1 MKHRG
6 NEASGETQ
14 LDASLVAIL
23 LADRSSGAFIRW
35 ACNAYTTHGESYAAD
50 QEIYPHQVHLIQER
64 TRKTQEEQR
73 DRTKKSAEVFT
84 PAWLCNAM
92 INARDAVYFG
102 REEVFNRMEAP
113 SWTPTRKTIDFPTTA
128 SGRRLAWERYIDA
141 RCLEITCGEAP
152 FLASRYDA
160 ATGEMIPVARRI
172 GILDRK
178 LRVVSENAATEDEW
192 LKFATHAVQST
203 YGYEYQGDNLLLA
216 RVNLLL
222 TYAEHLQA
230 RWQRKPTKK
239 ELQPIANIISWNL
252 WQMDGLHLSVPGGKP
267 QPEAEQLDLFSMFGA
282 AELQPP
288 TVSCKVKNWR
298 KGSHGT
304 AQNFETI
311 QEGSTSMKFDYV
323 IGNPPYQDETLG
335 DNKGFAPPV
344 YNKFLDASYE
354 IADKVEMIHPAR
366 FLFNAGSTPKA
377 WNEKMLSD
385 PHLTVLHYESDSSK
399 IFANTDIKG
408 GVVITYRDKVKNYG
422 AIEHFIVFDELRSIA
437 RKIGKTDYVPLS
449 KVIYAAESYRFTET
463 MHKENSSVESLLS
476 KGHKYDFKSNVLSK
490 LDNIVFFSEMPKDG
504 SSYIKILGLDGSKR
518 TEKWIRKAYVRV
530 PENFGSYKVFISKA
544 NGSGAF
550 GETLSA
556 PIIAEPGIGHTQTFM
571 SIGKCESEQ
580 EAIAITK
587 YVKTKFARAMLGV
600 LKITQDCPAPKWKY
614 VPLQDFTAHSDIDWS
629 KSVAEIDR
637 QLYRKY
643 DLTAD
648 EIEFI
653 ETHVKEMA

>member
-1 MKHRG
+1 
-6 NEASGETQ
+6 
-14 LDASLVAIL
+14 
-23 LADRSSGAFIRW
+23 
-35 ACNAYTTHGESYAAD
+35 
-50 QEIYPHQVHLIQER
+50 
-64 TRKTQEEQR
+64 
-73 DRTKKSAEVFT
+73 
-84 PAWLCNAM
+84 
-92 INARDAVYFG
+92 
-102 REEVFNRMEAP
+102 
-113 SWTPTRKTIDFPTTA
+113 
-128 SGRRLAWERYIDA
+128 
-141 RCLEITCGEAP
+141 
-152 FLASRYDA
+152 
-160 ATGEMIPVARRI
+160 
-172 GILDRK
+172 
-178 LRVVSENAATEDEW
+178 
-192 LKFATHAVQST
+192 
-203 YGYEYQGDNLLLA
+203 
-216 RVNLLL
+216 
-222 TYAEHLQA
+222 
-230 RWQRKPTKK
+230 
-239 ELQPIANIISWNL
+239 
-252 WQMDGLHLSVPGGKP
+252 
-267 QPEAEQLDLFSMFGA
+267 
-282 AELQPP
+282 
-288 TVSCKVKNWR
+288 
-298 KGSHGT
+298 
-304 AQNFETI
+304 
-311 QEGSTSMKFDYV
+311 MKFDYV

-518 TEKWIRKAYVRV
+518 TEKWIRKDYVRV

-587 YVKTKFARAMLGV
+587 YIKTKFARAMLGV